1 MPLPPSDRRSIR
13 RIWWRVSETCLFTD
27 ESLESVLSEDY
38 AIPPDAMSPSVSM
51 DSLEPNAEL
60 PLRGFDGSSVH
71 SPPRGQKQPH
81 RKRSHQRKGPAQ
93 MLLDQLEAYTL
104 RNSPRK
110 QETPT
115 VQVETEKVR
124 GTSLPTGHG
133 KQRCPKRI
141 LEMSL
146 EKCVP
151 RPSFPR

>member
-1 MPLPPSDRRSIR
+1 MNQFRLSSKSIGEVVDRSDDNFVLPIS
-13 RIWWRVSETCLFTD
+13 D

-51 DSLEPNAEL
+51 DSLEPNADL

-71 SPPRGQKQPH
+71 SPPRGQKQSH
-81 RKRSHQRKGPAQ
+81 RKKTHQRKGPAQ

-115 VQVETEKVR
+115 VQVETEKV
-124 GTSLPTGHG
+124 H
-133 KQRCPKRI
+133 
-141 LEMSL
+141 
-146 EKCVP
+146 
-151 RPSFPR
+151 